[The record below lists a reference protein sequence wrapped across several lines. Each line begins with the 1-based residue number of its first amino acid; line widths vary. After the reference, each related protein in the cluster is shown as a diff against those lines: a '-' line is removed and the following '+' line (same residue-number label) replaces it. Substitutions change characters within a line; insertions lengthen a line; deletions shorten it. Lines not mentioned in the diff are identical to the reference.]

1 MSSSAPISAAR
12 AAGLILRLRLARLF
26 NQVASGFQRFRR
38 RPVSGKRTATPAK
51 SKLGWF
57 VGGLVALSM
66 IFSFTNIARQAMANM
81 QERLGSTT
89 VTAKSP
95 VDAGP
100 PQGWLG
106 AQLGTLTKQEA
117 QALGRGEARGAKVTG
132 TVAASP
138 AAKVGLERNDII
150 VGLDQQV
157 IASPG
162 DLIRSVASK
171 APGASVELIL
181 LRNGRE
187 QRVRV
192 LLAARPTGA
201 VGGQHKRV
209 PGPAAPSYALPWEVV
224 QGSLLEACV
233 LLLAT
238 LLMALAS
245 REIAQPDWDIEWL
258 VTFPVPLTILLGVRI
273 LERSLVN
280 PMGLFILWPFLSVVA
295 WEAGHRFAAP
305 LLGLAATFA
314 LLAIVTT
321 LWTICDTGLRLNLS
335 PPKLRNLQAL
345 LSIVSVGCL
354 YLAMSPGIAADSY
367 LMRWA
372 PGVPSILFWLPP
384 GLAVS
389 ALAAATPAEAGVA
402 LLALTIE
409 VLICVALGFAILAY
423 QVRLGVVSV
432 AGRES
437 ARGISKTP
445 LATRATTR
453 RLPLSP
459 IQARELKLLA
469 RDRSF
474 LVQTLVLPVIIIGAQ
489 VLLNTPGRTFAVGLG
504 SPEHVAAA
512 AFAIAAYTLM
522 FSALQTL
529 NSEGQAL
536 WILYSLPRPLE
547 AILREKA
554 VLWGVVCLAYA
565 IAVIALGLVWNP
577 TFSLHQLELISIVLL
592 GVPIFAV
599 IGTALGVF
607 ACDPLAQLVQRRV
620 RPSYLY
626 LYMLLASLYGVA
638 IYASSL
644 WQRAGLIVL
653 TALLGMALWQKARD
667 HLPYLLDPD
676 ASPPARVSVA
686 DGLIAALLF
695 FVLQALIAL
704 ALSSGEPKLTGR
716 ATTIAF
722 AVAGAATYACM
733 RFAYWRLKT
742 EGVPRVL
749 GAAPRSTLASAI
761 AWGVL
766 GGSLTAVAGLLYL
779 NLIAHTHFLETGR
792 ESAFAG
798 GEELAWLALL
808 TVCAAPIFE
817 EFIFRGLIFGGLR
830 RSLGLGASVLA
841 SAAIFAIVHPAAS
854 VIPVFGLGIGA
865 ALVYERTRFLL
876 GPMVVHGVYNATIVG
891 YQALS

>member
-1 MSSSAPISAAR
+1 LSSSTPISAAR
-12 AAGLILRLRLARLF
+12 AARLILRLRLARFF

-38 RPVSGKRTATPAK
+38 GQVSGKRTATPGK

-57 VGGLVALSM
+57 VGGIVALSM

-89 VTAKSP
+89 VTVAKSP

-106 AQLGTLTKQEA
+106 AQLSNLTKEEA
-117 QALGRGEARGAKVTG
+117 QALGREARGAKVTG

-150 VGLDQQV
+150 IGLDQQD
-157 IASPG
+157 IASAR
-162 DLIRSVASK
+162 DLIRIVAGK

-181 LRNGRE
+181 LRNGKE

-192 LLAARPTGA
+192 LLAARATAAASP
-201 VGGQHKRV
+201 QHKRV
-209 PGPAAPSYALPWEVV
+209 PLPAAPGYALPWEVL
-224 QGSLLEACV
+224 QGTLLEACV
-233 LLLAT
+233 LMLAS

-245 REIAQPDWDIEWL
+245 REIAQPDWDVEWL
-258 VTFPVPLTILLGVRI
+258 VTFPVPLTTLLGVRI
-273 LERSLVN
+273 LERTLVN
-280 PMGLFILWPFLSVVA
+280 PAGLFILWPFLSVVA
-295 WEAGHRFAAP
+295 WEAGHRWAAP
-305 LLGLAATFA
+305 LLGLAVTFA
-314 LLAIVTT
+314 LLGILTT
-321 LWTICDTGLRLNLS
+321 IWTVCDTGLRLNLS

-345 LSIVSVGCL
+345 LSIAAVGCL

-367 LMRWA
+367 LLRGA
-372 PGVPSILFWLPP
+372 PWVPSILFWLPP
-384 GLAVS
+384 GLAIG
-389 ALAAATPAEAGVA
+389 ALAAAPAQAGLA

-437 ARGISKTP
+437 GRGIGKRP
-445 LATRATTR
+445 QATRAAAR

-489 VLLNTPGRTFAVGLG
+489 MLLNTPGRAFAVGLG

-512 AFAIAAYTLM
+512 AFAVAAYTLM
-522 FSALQTL
+522 FSAFQTL

-536 WILYSLPRPLE
+536 WILYTLPRSLE

-554 VLWGVVCLAYA
+554 VLWGIVCLAYA
-565 IAVIALGLVWNP
+565 IAVIALGLAWNP
-577 TFSLHQLELISIVLL
+577 TFSLHQLELINIVLL
-592 GVPIFAV
+592 GVPLFAV

-607 ACDPLAQLVQRRV
+607 ACDPLAQQVQRRV

-626 LYMLLASLYGVA
+626 LYMLLASLYVVA
-638 IYASSL
+638 IYASSI

-704 ALSSGEPKLTGR
+704 TLSSGEPKLTGR

-722 AVAGAATYACM
+722 AVAGATTYACV

-749 GAAPRSTLASAI
+749 GAAPMATIVSAST
-761 AWGVL
+761 WGVL
-766 GGSLTAVAGLLYL
+766 GGVLSTVAGLVYL
-779 NLIAHTHFLETGR
+779 NLIAHTHLFETGP

-798 GEELAWLALL
+798 GDELAWLALL

-830 RSLGLGASVLA
+830 RSLGLCASVLA

-876 GPMVVHGVYNATIVG
+876 GPMVVHGVYNAAIVG